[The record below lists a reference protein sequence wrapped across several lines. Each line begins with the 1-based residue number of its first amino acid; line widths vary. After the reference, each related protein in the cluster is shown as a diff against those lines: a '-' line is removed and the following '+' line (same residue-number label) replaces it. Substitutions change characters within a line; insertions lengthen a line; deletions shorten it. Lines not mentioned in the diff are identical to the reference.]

1 MKSTTIKT
9 AVIALF
15 ASFFI
20 MGCEDNHA
28 EEAGERIDEAVT
40 DVQNKVEDACEEVKE
55 GVNAKET
62 NC

>member
-9 AVIALF
+9 AVIAIF

-55 GVNAKET
+55 GLNYK
-62 NC
+62 

>member
-9 AVIALF
+9 AMIALF

>member
-55 GVNAKET
+55 GVDAKDDD
-62 NC
+62 C

>member
-1 MKSTTIKT
+1 MNTTTLKAAT
-9 AVIALF
+9 IALL
-15 ASFFI
+15 AGLFI
-20 MGCEDNHA
+20 VGCEDNNA

-40 DVQNKVEDACEEVKE
+40 DVQNKVEDTCEEVKE

>member
-1 MKSTTIKT
+1 M
-9 AVIALF
+9 VWPV
-15 ASFFI
+15 ASMPTPANKKCFFI

-55 GVNAKET
+55 GVNAEET

>member
-9 AVIALF
+9 AVIAIF